1 MMERRTFIRK
11 STLGGFLLSTGIWP
25 ADINGTQNELVKLTI
40 LHTNDWHSRIEPF
53 EDDGRSNANVGGAV
67 RRANLIQSIRDKEKN
82 VLLLDSGDI
91 FQGTPYFN
99 FFKGELEFK
108 IMSKMKYDFA
118 TLGNHDFDAGLDGLH
133 RQMPHADFTFL
144 TANYDFG
151 DTIMNG
157 LTQPHAVI
165 KKNGIKV
172 GLFGLGIK
180 LKGLVAQ
187 DLFGDTR
194 YLDPIITARQTAHYL
209 KHERNCDLVI
219 CLSHLGYRYQHS
231 KVSDIKLAASSSNID
246 LILGGHTHTF
256 MKNPVI
262 VKNSDSKDVII
273 NQVGWAGILLGHMD
287 LFLDKHNGKICFDC
301 KNIEIRS

>member
-1 MMERRTFIRK
+1 MKRRTFIIK
-11 STLGGFLLSTGIWP
+11 SSLGGFLLSTGIWP
-25 ADINGTQNELVKLTI
+25 ADIKGTQNELVKLTI

-53 EDDGRSNANVGGAV
+53 ENDGRRNANMGGAV

-118 TLGNHDFDAGLDGLH
+118 TIGNHDFDVGLEGLY

-144 TANYDFG
+144 SANYDFS

-165 KKNGIKV
+165 RKNGIKV

-180 LKGLVAQ
+180 LKGLVAK
-187 DLFGDTR
+187 DLYGDTQ

-219 CLSHLGYRYQHS
+219 CLSHLGYRYQNS
-231 KVSDIKLAASSSNID
+231 KVSDIKLASASTNID

-256 MKNPVI
+256 MKKPVI
-262 VKNSDSKDVII
+262 IKNSDGKDVII
-273 NQVGWAGILLGHMD
+273 NQVGWAGILLGHID